1 MFSVRIVCA
10 DYYMAG
16 PLAGLDVCYS
26 DFRDSEVKR
35 VPVVRI
41 FGSTPAGQKT
51 CLHLHGVLPYVYVP
65 YDGFGQ
71 QPDRYLRQVAYS
83 IDRAVNISLGNPAST
98 VQHIYKITVVS
109 GMPFYGYHAQEKP
122 FMKIYLYSPQMVRR
136 VCELLQGGAVM
147 NKCFQPHEA
156 HVPFLLQLFI
166 DYNLYGMN
174 LVNLSAVRFR
184 KRRTEG
190 HSALESRSPWRSSCT
205 SKLSDSV
212 LGGTF
217 PRWDEDN
224 LPSSLVMED
233 VARVSVCELEV
244 DAVAADVLNR
254 LEIENQIGRNPG
266 LQAIWEDEKQRRR
279 ERNQGSQIEAPHS
292 QDRPCVEQVESE
304 RIFMKRFKQMLRE
317 NQFDVTQSGSVVDD
331 DDEFPELSLHPD
343 VLSPDDLPPV
353 PASQVEVHKDA
364 LPDNKRS
371 GGKDTEVAI
380 VDEEAILSLLES
392 SQTFIP
398 SSQRS
403 SQSAVLDNSQDQA
416 MVDLLEGLA
425 DDGFQADVSRSA
437 SGRQLSS
444 STNCPYNSDEEEAVP
459 ELEKEEA
466 ELSMLMSQRWDSD
479 IPAPSTRLIT
489 KDANE
494 SSSEEQHDS
503 SEEEMEW
510 SGNNDLFGDLSIPQL
525 DGAADENSDSSL
537 TDKGSRAHSSLTAN
551 DKILGRKNH
560 FQSESVHLEPPSSAK
575 VLLECKS
582 LSLDKEESGD
592 KNFPAEVQESSE
604 QLTGLKVNKEILYI
618 PPVKHPIPCNIPNVS
633 QTGADKADELPLF
646 TSENKAT
653 VLNQPDLDGLAFGN
667 SKLSQSRKKYSSI
680 KNAEKNHI
688 SVLQN
693 HKSISLSFSELRNCP
708 SKAELEQTQ
717 KDSRN
722 SAVMTF
728 EQVPSPMED
737 IEPLAPHV
745 GELGQGNEEDDVGEL
760 KIRYEDYQENKTER
774 TIVAQQEAHYKFF
787 PSVILSNCLSRPVK
801 KQVGSKTVDGCCS
814 LDHSEQRRSRLK
826 LNKKRSSPA
835 GQKWASQT
843 ESPQTPKS
851 EDVTGSTTY
860 LPDHPNKET
869 GEKVEMQNPTLAKSD
884 PAADKGSAECSVED
898 RLADLP
904 AKIACTSVSS
914 LPGSK
919 YTLRT
924 KRKAMSYDSEDG
936 DHSNSRS
943 FKQALVRRDS
953 LKENGLL
960 TGSQKKRK
968 LSKKEPPIII
978 KYIIINRF
986 KGQKNMLVKMAK
998 IRADEPYV
1006 LLTQEKLEQYNKL
1019 APLKSFWPKVPES
1032 PAVKYP
1038 LPEPKVKKHPKR
1050 KAKVTPPSGKVSSSS
1065 KPKSVQGSKVRRT
1078 LKQKVKSEVAL
1089 PKLPLPWP
1097 CYGDRTDDFCTEYSD
1112 VMLELGYLS
1121 DRAPSPADSTPPRCW
1136 SPTDPLLESNDNDHL
1151 INPYSDPCLGSP
1163 YEGLSTNLYGRGVR
1177 NRNKTSRSKRLSDVS
1192 PKRKT
1197 KTTRKPAGRDSTVT
1211 GDMPIKNTCRTSRR
1225 PKKDAERR
1233 EGNNV
1238 GSTSQKSRRSR
1249 KKKQV
1254 EGSENSSAVA
1264 ESQSDS
1270 RSLHPADNLT
1280 PTQTS
1285 SDDLTPYQHPD
1296 SHQKNLQLSISS
1308 SQALPS
1314 AIEPKSEECESNIGD
1329 VFGFSVPASNEQD
1342 PFVVKS
1348 LNSVLSPAAKTTGQP
1363 CSVITYSRSSSRSES
1378 VSRDGNISPNPYE
1391 FKSEPSGA
1399 EQSPKA
1405 IQLSQIAPKIS
1416 GKPRRRTPKKKEMGE
1431 KAVLNSPES
1440 MMSMSISTDGPQKDF
1455 AELHSQPKNGEMPPH
1470 PEMPLGL
1477 AVLKELLQKRQLK
1490 AGDAVV
1496 SESVSTTKQASDVA
1510 KPKRAPSST
1519 TRKPR
1524 VPRTQVPKEPKP
1536 RSRKGKNATPDIP
1549 VKLEPPLSDGSPG
1562 FLSDPGFDSCYSIE
1576 DSLSPEVPHNYSF
1589 DINAVGQADFSGL
1602 YSSSRFVLTDKNLPQ
1617 KFLSDVKQEAISS
1630 DLENL
1635 QEKVLD
1641 IGQSSLHESA
1651 WQKPRPLSPELF
1663 DKSSGGNGEG
1673 FPNEFSLSLLDSEK
1687 ILRGKEWGVSL
1698 GKMHGSHFQDFHCEK
1713 SDLLYGTDPFL
1724 PLTSV
1729 SFADNGVSPTGD
1741 LLDGNDAFTS
1751 TTPSSSP
1758 RSVSSLSQLRS
1769 GSQAQKSAGAHILK
1783 PLMSPP
1789 NREEILTTLL
1799 ELDLSEATY
1808 QEPFCSDPSDV
1819 PFKPREIGG
1828 RKLVVETRLA
1838 KDLTEFSSELS
1849 QEGLQFWKTAFSAMT
1864 CPGSLHYRGADS
1876 SKFTKDQKDHSP
1888 SPTSDPKVILL
1899 PCKSAPSRERVQ
1911 LWLHAKRQYE
1921 CLQREMK
1928 IGSNNMKLVMSDQSK
1943 AQQADSKSPQQEE
1956 LERSRISP
1964 LSEGEREGS
1973 ERVSALRTL
1982 RRKGLNLSFHISPV
1996 ESATSDNS
2004 PKDMNCIK
2012 DAANKGQEEGDGDSF
2027 KQTPS
2032 PDSPDLPPW
2041 QQTTDQSFGPDD
2053 DDRQE
2058 LAAGAESP
2066 RLAGSINPSCQ
2077 SPDSIKPKQF
2087 LSPSPFPMKAQGGD
2101 SLSPC
2106 ILHSTPVISRR
2117 KSRGDPEVDYSP
2129 PGTEEVETKFRR
2141 AQQRRNSNTD
2151 ALRRVLLTT
2160 QMKNQ
2165 FTGLNVPKR
2174 DSSQIEGP
2182 SICNSYGFKVSM
2194 QNLQEAKALHEVQH
2208 LTLMSMELHARTRRD
2223 LEPDPEF
2230 DPVCALFYCL
2240 SSDSALTDSYSKQIT
2255 GAVIIDPDCHSAGQ
2269 GSRSTAPL
2277 LVRSGVAGLQVSYT
2291 ADEKELFQEVCNIMR
2306 KYDPDILVGY
2316 EVQMHSWGYLLQRA
2330 SALGLDLCQQLSR
2343 VPGDAKEN
2351 RFAAE
2356 KDEYGADT
2364 MSEIHIVGRI
2374 TINLWRVMKTEAALN
2389 NYSFENVAFH
2399 LLHQRFPLY
2408 TPRTLSDWFDHKTH
2422 LYRWKVVD
2430 HYVSRVCGVIQLMQ
2444 QQDIVGRTSE
2454 FARVFGIQFYHVL
2467 TRGSQ
2472 YRVESMMLRVAKPMN
2487 YIPVTPSTQ
2496 QRAQQRAP
2504 QCIPLVMEPESRFY
2518 SNSVVVLDFQSL
2530 YPSIVIAYNY
2540 CYSTCL
2546 GHVDSLGTSDEFRF
2560 GCTSLRVSPDLLYQ
2574 LRNDITVSP
2583 NGVAYVKASVRK
2595 GVLPRMLEEILQT
2608 RLMVKG
2614 AMKSYRDDKA
2624 LHRLLN
2630 ARQLGLKLIANVTFG
2645 YTSANFS
2652 GRMPSVEVGDSIVHK
2667 ARETLERAI
2676 KLVNE
2681 TKKWGAR
2688 VVYGDTDSMFVLLKG
2703 ATKEQAFKIGNE
2715 IAEAV
2720 TATNPKPVKLQFEK
2734 VYLPCVL
2741 QTKKRYVG
2749 YMYESMDQKDPVF
2762 DAKGIETVR
2771 RDGCPAVAKILER
2784 SVKLLF
2790 ESRDISLVKQYVQ
2803 QQCVKVLEAKA
2814 SLQDLTFAKEYRGST
2829 SYRPG
2834 ACIPALE
2841 LTRRMMSYDRRLEPR
2856 VGERVPYVIVYGT
2869 PGVPLIQL
2877 VRRPLEVLQDPS
2889 LRLNATYYITKQIL
2903 PPLARIFNLIGVD
2916 VFCWYQELP
2925 RVQKSSCLS
2934 GGAVGEEVGR
2944 KGTISQYFT
2953 TLHCPVCDELT
2964 QLGVCERCRAEPQR
2978 VAVTLQQNL
2987 RLWESQQDQ
2996 LLKICRACS
3005 GCVERQVPCVS
3016 LDCPVLYKVTRVNRQ
3031 LSRAPYLR
3039 QLLEQF

>member
-10 DYYMAG
+10 DYYMAS

-51 CLHLHGVLPYVYVP
+51 CLHLHGMLPYVYVP

-83 IDRAVNISLGNPAST
+83 IDRAVNISLGNPACT

-122 FMKIYLYSPQMVRR
+122 FMKIYLYNPQMVRR

-184 KRRTEG
+184 KRRTG
-190 HSALESRSPWRSSCT
+190 KSRSPWRSSCT
-205 SKLSDSV
+205 SKLNDSV

-217 PRWDEDN
+217 TRWDEDN

-279 ERNQGSQIEAPHS
+279 ERNQSSQIEAPHS
-292 QDRPCVEQVESE
+292 QGGLTVTHRTTT
-304 RIFMKRFKQMLRE
+304 
-317 NQFDVTQSGSVVDD
+317 VTQSGSVVDDD

-343 VLSPDDLPPV
+343 VLSPDDLPLV
-353 PASQVEVHKDA
+353 PASQVEVHKDTPPGET
-364 LPDNKRS
+364 LRCSMLILTDMRIFFSLKRFPACL
-371 GGKDTEVAI
+371 T
-380 VDEEAILSLLES
+380 
-392 SQTFIP
+392 
-398 SSQRS
+398 
-403 SQSAVLDNSQDQA
+403 DNSQDQA

-425 DDGFQADVSRSA
+425 DDGFQADMSRSA

-479 IPAPSTRLIT
+479 ILAPSTR
-489 KDANE
+489 
-494 SSSEEQHDS
+494 SSEEQHDS

-537 TDKGSRAHSSLTAN
+537 TDKGSRAQSSLTAN
-551 DKILGRKNH
+551 DKILGRKKH
-560 FQSESVHLEPPSSAK
+560 FQSESVHREPPSSAK
-575 VLLECKS
+575 VLLEC
-582 LSLDKEESGD
+582 
-592 KNFPAEVQESSE
+592 N
-604 QLTGLKVNKEILYI
+604 
-618 PPVKHPIPCNIPNVS
+618 
-633 QTGADKADELPLF
+633 
-646 TSENKAT
+646 ENKAT

-667 SKLSQSRKKYSSI
+667 SKLSQ
-680 KNAEKNHI
+680 NG
-688 SVLQN
+688 
-693 HKSISLSFSELRNCP
+693 
-708 SKAELEQTQ
+708 
-717 KDSRN
+717 RN
-722 SAVMTF
+722 SVKRTF

-745 GELGQGNEEDDVGEL
+745 GELGQGIEEDDVGEL

-814 LDHSEQRRSRLK
+814 LDHPEQRRSRLK

-835 GQKWASQT
+835 GQKRASPT
-843 ESPQTPKS
+843 EIPQTPKS
-851 EDVTGSTTY
+851 EDVTGCTTY
-860 LPDHPNKET
+860 LPDHTNKET
-869 GEKVEMQNPTLAKSD
+869 DEKVEMQNPTLAKSD
-884 PAADKGSAECSVED
+884 PAADKASAECSIED

-936 DHSNSRS
+936 DHSISRS

-953 LKENGLL
+953 LKENGVL

-1006 LLTQEKLEQYNKL
+1006 LLTQEKLDQYNKL

-1097 CYGDRTDDFCTEYSD
+1097 CYGDCTDDFCTEYSD
-1112 VMLELGYLS
+1112 VMVELGYLS
-1121 DRAPSPADSTPPRCW
+1121 ERAPSPADSTPPRCW

-1151 INPYSDPCLGSP
+1151 INPYSI
-1163 YEGLSTNLYGRGVR
+1163 R
-1177 NRNKTSRSKRLSDVS
+1177 NRNKTSRSKKISDVS
-1192 PKRKT
+1192 PRRKT
-1197 KTTRKPAGRDSTVT
+1197 KTTRKLAGRDSTVT
-1211 GDMPIKNTCRTSRR
+1211 GDMPMKNTCRASRR
-1225 PKKDAERR
+1225 PKKDTESR
-1233 EGNNV
+1233 EGTDV

-1254 EGSENSSAVA
+1254 EGSENSSAIA

-1270 RSLHPADNLT
+1270 QSLHPADNLT

-1342 PFVVKS
+1342 PFVIKS
-1348 LNSVLSPAAKTTGQP
+1348 LNSVLSPAAKSTGQP

-1416 GKPRRRTPKKKEMGE
+1416 GKPRRRAPKKKEVGE

-1440 MMSMSISTDGPQKDF
+1440 MMSMNISTDGPHF
-1455 AELHSQPKNGEMPPH
+1455 AELHSQPKNGETPPH
-1470 PEMPLGL
+1470 PEIPPGL

-1496 SESVSTTKQASDVA
+1496 SESVSTTKQVSDVA
-1510 KPKRAPSST
+1510 KPKRAPSSA

-1524 VPRTQVPKEPKP
+1524 VPRNQMPKEPKS
-1536 RSRKGKNATPDIP
+1536 RSRKGKNAKPDNP

-1641 IGQSSLHESA
+1641 TVQSSLHESA

-1729 SFADNGVSPTGD
+1729 SFADNGVSPNGD

-1769 GSQAQKSAGAHILK
+1769 SSQAQKSAGAHILK

-1864 CPGSLHYRGADS
+1864 CSGSLHYRGADS

-1888 SPTSDPKVILL
+1888 SPSSDPKVILL

-1928 IGSNNMKLVMSDQSK
+1928 RIGSNKMKLVILDQGKS
-1943 AQQADSKSPQQEE
+1943 QQADSKSP
-1956 LERSRISP
+1956 
-1964 LSEGEREGS
+1964 
-1973 ERVSALRTL
+1973 
-1982 RRKGLNLSFHISPV
+1982 H
-1996 ESATSDNS
+1996 
-2004 PKDMNCIK
+2004 PKDMSCIK
-2012 DAANKGQEEGDGDSF
+2012 DTANKGQEEGDGHSL

-2053 DDRQE
+2053 DRQE
-2058 LAAGAESP
+2058 LAAGSESP
-2066 RLAGSINPSCQ
+2066 RVAGSINRSCQ
-2077 SPDSIKPKQF
+2077 SPDIIKPKQF
-2087 LSPSPFPMKAQGGD
+2087 LSPSPFYMKAQDGD

-2129 PGTEEVETKFRR
+2129 PGTEGREYLHLITNVKPC
-2141 AQQRRNSNTD
+2141 
-2151 ALRRVLLTT
+2151 VLPV
-2160 QMKNQ
+2160 QNQ

-2174 DSSQIEGP
+2174 DNSQIEGP

-2240 SSDSALTDSYSKQIT
+2240 SCDSTLPDSYSKQIT
-2255 GAVIIDPDCHSAGQ
+2255 GAVIIDPDFRSADL
-2269 GSRSTAPL
+2269 STAPL

-2291 ADEKELFQEVCNIMR
+2291 VDEKELFQEVCSIMR

-2343 VPGDAKEN
+2343 VPDAKEN

-2496 QRAQQRAP
+2496 QRAQQRAT

-2546 GHVDSLGTSDEFRF
+2546 GHVDSLGTSDEFQF

-2624 LHRLLN
+2624 LQRLLN

-2703 ATKEQAFKIGNE
+2703 ATKEQAFKIGHE

-2720 TATNPKPVKLQFEK
+2720 TATNPKPVKLKFEK

-2771 RDGCPAVAKILER
+2771 RDGCPAVSKILER

-2803 QQCVKVLEAKA
+2803 QQCVKVLEAKV
-2814 SLQDLTFAKEYRGST
+2814 SLQDLTFAKEYRGSA

-2925 RVQKSSCLS
+2925 RVRKPRL
-2934 GGAVGEEVGR
+2934 EVGR

-3005 GCVERQVPCVS
+3005 GSVERQVPCVC